1 MKKITTSVYH
11 IFFMVFFVFSGYLSN
26 AQEVAINEVMSS
38 NDSTIED
45 PDGDPSDWVEIY
57 NYGSTAVNLEGFGL
71 TDDAEEPY
79 KWVFPTLT
87 IQPDEYILVWASDKD
102 ISEVGQPLHTNFKI
116 SSGGE
121 AVLLTNVA
129 GDLVDESPEVGL
141 QTDVSYG
148 RQPNGTGPWFYFYA
162 PTPEASNTGTGLTEL
177 LVPPTFSH
185 DSGLYADAF
194 NLSVFHDNTNAQ
206 IIYTTD
212 GSEPTID
219 NLSGSVFEYKNEY
232 PYNVGEAVGP
242 ILTETYTSNTYTSEI
257 NVYDRSPD
265 PEQLAAK
272 NPFQKDY
279 TPPANSIRKAF
290 VVKARVYV
298 EGIPSKVVSRTF
310 FVWNG
315 GNPYDIPVISIQIQ
329 ENLLFG
335 YDEGIYTAGIDFDTW
350 RAENPENEQAFRP
363 QWNNYWRRG
372 RDWEYPVSLEF
383 FDTEDGLNS
392 AFSQNAGMRIHGNTS
407 RSNAIKNV
415 RFYARGEYD
424 DQDIFEHDLFDSQ
437 IFAAT
442 VPNNNEYQRIMLR
455 GNGGGGPVSYDVVF
469 NRVMQP
475 VFNGVTRI
483 KPAIHF
489 INGEYWGLTAMRD
502 RIDEHHFALNFD
514 LDDDN
519 VAIIDC
525 KGVNCELDEGE
536 DEDYDS
542 FIDMRN
548 FIVDN
553 DMADATLYSQAT
565 ELLDMASYIDHMIL
579 EIYAANDSYE
589 RNYWKVRNPENDT
602 FGDGRWRLTVQ
613 DFEASLKDN
622 INWLENRSDINNAPN
637 SALFGNLLE
646 NEEFRI
652 QFINRFADLI
662 NTVYTPGFFN
672 TTVNTVFNEVAPY
685 LAEDFARFPKEDFYE
700 SGEQD
705 ELLDWGTTRPVI
717 QQNQI
722 KDHFS
727 ITEVLDFELNVSDTE
742 AGSVT
747 INTISIQEST
757 PGVEE
762 NPYPWTGQYFHN
774 IPVTLEAV
782 ANPGYVF
789 VNWSGDVSS
798 TDAMIE
804 VTATSNLQIQAN
816 FEFVANEEEVVY
828 FWLMDGNIENDTPL
842 ENLASTYA
850 SNSLSANIVYSSCL
864 VGYPFTSDHPEWRNA
879 SFERKNEPTALNY
892 FPEANNDLPYVS
904 DDMKGVQVKQPFRFA
919 DLENM
924 LEFEMPTTDYEDIKF
939 SFAILNNGAA
949 ETLLL
954 DYWNGTEWSVENL
967 DNPTQTITD
976 DYQVMEFDFSNVTL
990 ANNNPDFKVRM
1001 RFDGADM
1008 FVDNGDEVIMNNIAL
1023 TGVEN
1028 LATEK
1033 FNVLSE
1039 IKVYPNPVNNLVK
1052 VEANTVVDQI
1062 VFYNIYG
1069 QVVKQ
1074 FAPRN
1079 STSEINVESLS
1090 TGIYLMKIISGNSEK
1105 TIKIIK
1111 K

>member
-1 MKKITTSVYH
+1 MKKITSSMYRTL
-11 IFFMVFFVFSGYLSN
+11 FMVLFVFSGYFSS

-45 PDGDPSDWVEIY
+45 PDGNPSDWIEIY
-57 NYGSTAVNLEGFGL
+57 NYGSTVVNLGGYGI
-71 TDDAEEPY
+71 TDDSAEPF
-79 KWVFPTLT
+79 KWVFPAYDL
-87 IQPDEYILVWASDKD
+87 QPDEYIIVWASDKD
-102 ISEVGQPLHTNFKI
+102 ISEIGQPFHTNFKI

-121 AVLLTNVA
+121 AILLTNAA
-129 GDLVDESPEVGL
+129 GDLVDEAPEVGL
-141 QTDVSYG
+141 ETDVSYG
-148 RQPNGTGPWFYFYA
+148 RQPNGTGPWLFFYT
-162 PTPEASNTGTGLTEL
+162 PTPGASNTGTGLSEL

-185 DSGLYADAF
+185 DSGLYTDAF
-194 NLSVFHDNTNAQ
+194 SLSIMHSNTNAQ

-212 GSEPTID
+212 GSDPTLE
-219 NLSGSVFEYKNEY
+219 NLSGSVFDYKNDY
-232 PYNVGEAVGP
+232 PYDVGEAVGP
-242 ILTETYTSNTYTSEI
+242 LLTDSYTSNTYNLEI

-272 NPFQKDY
+272 SPFQQDY

-298 EGIPSKVVSRTF
+298 DGIPSKVVSRTF
-310 FVWNG
+310 FVWGG
-315 GNPYDIPVISIQIQ
+315 GNPYDIPVISIQLQ
-329 ENLLFG
+329 ENLMFG
-335 YDEGIYTAGIDFDTW
+335 YEEGIYTAGIDFDTW
-350 RAENPENEQAFRP
+350 RAENPDNTQPWRP
-363 QWNNYWRRG
+363 DWNNYWRSG
-372 RDWEYPVSLEF
+372 SDWEYPVNIEF
-383 FDTEDGLNS
+383 FDPENGLNS
-392 AFSQNAGMRIHGNTS
+392 VLSQNAGMRIHGNTS
-407 RSNAIKNV
+407 RSNAIKNL

-442 VPNNNEYQRIMLR
+442 VPDNNEYQRIMLR

-514 LDDDN
+514 LDDNN

-553 DMADATLYSQAT
+553 DMSDATLYSQAT
-565 ELLDMASYIDHMIL
+565 DLLDMASYIDHMIL

-589 RNYWKVRNPENDT
+589 RNFWKVRVPENDT

-622 INWLENRSDINNAPN
+622 INWLEFRSNIANPPNN
-637 SALFGNLLE
+637 ALFGNLLE
-646 NEEFRI
+646 NEEFKI
-652 QFINRFADLI
+652 QFINRFADIL
-662 NTVYTPGFFN
+662 NTVYTPEFFN
-672 TTVNTVFNEVAPY
+672 STVNTVFSEVAPY
-685 LAEDFARFPKEDFYE
+685 LAEDFARYPKEDFYE
-700 SGEQD
+700 PGEQD
-705 ELLDWGTTRPVI
+705 ALLDWGTTRPVI

-727 ITEVLDFELNVSDTE
+727 ILEVLDFELNVSSTE
-742 AGSVT
+742 AGSVI
-747 INTISIQEST
+747 INTINIESAT
-757 PGVEE
+757 PGVVES
-762 NPYPWTGQYFHN
+762 PYPWTGQYFHD
-774 IPVTLEAV
+774 IPVTLQ
-782 ANPGYVF
+782 ANAYPGF
-789 VNWSGDVSS
+789 IFSHWSGDVSG
-798 TDAMIE
+798 TEPILV
-804 VTATSNLQIQAN
+804 VTPTNDMQIQAN
-816 FEFVANEEEVVY
+816 FELIENFEEVVY
-828 FWLMDGNIENDTPL
+828 FWLMDGEIENDTPL
-842 ENLASTYA
+842 ENMAVTYA
-850 SNSLSANIVYSSCL
+850 SNGLSANIIYSSCL
-864 VGYPFTSDHPEWRNA
+864 VGYPFTSDHPNWRTA

-892 FPEANNDLPYVS
+892 YPEANEGIPFES
-904 DDMKGVQVKQPFRFA
+904 ADMKGVQVRQPFKSG
-919 DLENM
+919 DLENT
-924 LEFEMPTTDYEDIKF
+924 LEFQVPTTDFENIKF
-939 SFAILNNGAA
+939 SFAVLENGAA
-949 ETLLL
+949 ETMLI
-954 DYWNGTEWSVENL
+954 DYWNGSEWTVENL
-967 DNPTQTITD
+967 DNSTQTITD
-976 DYQVMEFDFSNVTL
+976 EYQVMEFDFSNV
-990 ANNNPDFKVRM
+990 AVADNNPDFMIRM

-1023 TGVEN
+1023 TGESTLSTETFN
-1028 LATEK
+1028 ELAD
-1033 FNVLSE
+1033 

-1052 VEANTVVDQI
+1052 VQASVIVDRV

-1069 QVVKQ
+1069 QVVHQ
-1074 FAPRN
+1074 FVPRN
-1079 STSEINVESLS
+1079 LTSEINVESFS

-1105 TIKIIK
+1105 TLKIIK